1 MTPPDLPFD
10 PEQHASILLRA
21 KRQIRQRMRATRQA
35 YPASVVA
42 QKSASICERLLN
54 LPILTSARAIA
65 LFAPIRERREVDLW
79 MLDEQMRAS
88 GKILFYPFLDPTDS
102 GYRTGFR
109 RVDRPEDL
117 APRDQAF
124 AEPPSDAPEARRG
137 DIDVV
142 LVPALAA
149 AADGHRLG
157 YGLGYYDAT
166 LPDVVPPARSVIVV
180 FDFQLLAELP
190 TEPHDHPCDWIVTE
204 RRTMEV
210 AARPPSHPSLR

>member
-1 MTPPDLPFD
+1 MAPADLPID
-10 PEQHASILLRA
+10 PEQHAALLVRA
-21 KRQIRQRMRATRQA
+21 KRQIRQRMRAIRQA

-42 QKSASICERLLN
+42 EKSASICERLGS
-54 LPILTSARAIA
+54 LPILQSARAVA
-65 LFAPIRERREVDLW
+65 LFAPIRQRREVDLQA
-79 MLDEQMRAS
+79 LDAQLRAS
-88 GKILFYPFLDPTDS
+88 GKVLFYPFLDATDS

-117 APRDQAF
+117 ALRGQAF
-124 AEPPSDAPEARRG
+124 AEPPPDAPEARRG

-149 AADGHRLG
+149 ATDGHRLG

-180 FDFQLLAELP
+180 FDFQILAELP
-190 TEPHDHPCDWIVTE
+190 TEPHDQPCDWVVTE
-204 RRTMEV
+204 SRVIEV
-210 AARPPSHPSLR
+210 TPPPTKASLP